1 MKMKISVTL
10 SQETVRAMDK
20 VLGKRGNRSAFVE
33 YAVHEALVQSVRR
46 ARDAKDIAIYT
57 KYADEYNAL
66 IQEDAE
72 LVAALWAADKA
83 KRKSKG

>member
-10 SQETVRAMDK
+10 SESTVRAMDK

-33 YAVHEALVQSVRR
+33 YALHEVLAQSVRR
-46 ARDAKDIAIYT
+46 ARDAKDRAIYT

-72 LVAALWAADKA
+72 LVAALWAAEKA
-83 KRKSKG
+83 KKTKP